1 MIVLGIET
9 SCDETAA
16 ALVNTNYEI
25 LSECIYSQVKIH
37 KEYLGV
43 VPELAARSHVDHC
56 DKVIYEVLKKANLSV
71 FEIDAIAA
79 TAGPGLIGGLLVGLT
94 AAKAISCVAN
104 KPFLGINHLDGHA
117 LMPRFTHKLDFPYLS
132 LLISGG
138 HTMFLSVEGP
148 GKYVVLGQSI
158 DDALGEAF
166 DKTGR
171 LLGLGYPGGPEIE
184 KISQNGTENKFQF
197 PQPLKGRNNCD
208 FSFSGL
214 KTSVRQLAESLSPLS
229 DKDKSDIA
237 ASFQQTICKI
247 IEERTQKAISMF
259 LKLHPYSK
267 VMSASGGVASNVEIK
282 SALQKVAKKND
293 FELYVPSPKLCTDN
307 GIMIAW
313 AGIEHR
319 RIGYKSDYSFDALA
333 RWPLGEKTYEI

>member
-16 ALVNTNYEI
+16 AVVNSDREV
-25 LSECIYSQVKIH
+25 LSDCIHSQIKIH
-37 KEYLGV
+37 EEYLGV

-56 DKVIYEVLKKANLSV
+56 DKVINEVLEKANLSV
-71 FEIDAIAA
+71 FEIDAVAA

-94 AAKAISCVAN
+94 SAKAIACAIN

-117 LMPRFTHKLDFPYLS
+117 LMPRLTHKLDFPYLL

-138 HTMFLSVEGP
+138 HSMYLSVEAP
-148 GKYVVLGQSI
+148 GKYIVLGQSI

-171 LLGLGYPGGPEIE
+171 LLGLGYPGGPAIE
-184 KISQNGTENKFQF
+184 KISKNGQKNKFIF
-197 PQPLKGRNNCD
+197 PQPLKGRKNCD

-214 KTSVRQLAESLSPLS
+214 KTSVRQLAEKSAPLS
-229 DKDKSDIA
+229 NKDKNNIA
-237 ASFQQTICKI
+237 ASFQNTICKI
-247 IEERTQKAISMF
+247 IEERTQNAISMF
-259 LKLHPYSK
+259 LDLHPHAK
-267 VMSASGGVASNVEIK
+267 VMSASGGVASNTEIK
-282 SALQKVAKKND
+282 NVLEKVANNNN
-293 FELYVPSPKLCTDN
+293 FELYVPPAKLCTDN

-319 RIGYKSDYSFDALA
+319 MIGYKSDYSFDALA
-333 RWPLGEKTYEI
+333 RWPLGERTYEI

>member
-16 ALVNTNYEI
+16 AVVNSNHEI
-25 LSECIYSQVKIH
+25 LSECIYSQIKIH
-37 KEYLGV
+37 EEYLGI

-56 DKVIYEVLKKANLSV
+56 DKVIAEVLKKSNLSI
-71 FEIDAIAA
+71 FDMDAIAA

-94 AAKAISCVAN
+94 SAKVLACAAN
-104 KPFLGINHLDGHA
+104 KPFIGVNHLDGHA
-117 LMPRFTHKLDFPYLS
+117 LMPRLTDKLDFPYLL

-138 HTMFLSVEGP
+138 HSMYLSVEAP
-148 GKYVVLGQSI
+148 GKYIVLGQSI

-171 LLGLGYPGGPEIE
+171 LLGLGYPGGPAIE
-184 KISQNGTENKFQF
+184 KISKNGIKNKFKF
-197 PQPLKGRNNCD
+197 PHPLKGRDNCD

-214 KTSVRQLAESLSPLS
+214 KTSVRQLAEKRTPLS
-229 DKDKSDIA
+229 YKDKKDIA

-259 LKLHPYSK
+259 LKLHPGAN
-267 VMSASGGVASNVEIK
+267 VMSASGGVASNNSIK
-282 SALQKVAKKND
+282 NALLQVAKKNN
-293 FELYVPSPKLCTDN
+293 FKLHIPPAKLCTDN

-319 RIGYKSDYSFDALA
+319 KIGYKSDYSFDALA
-333 RWPLGEKTYEI
+333 RWPLGEKTYDV